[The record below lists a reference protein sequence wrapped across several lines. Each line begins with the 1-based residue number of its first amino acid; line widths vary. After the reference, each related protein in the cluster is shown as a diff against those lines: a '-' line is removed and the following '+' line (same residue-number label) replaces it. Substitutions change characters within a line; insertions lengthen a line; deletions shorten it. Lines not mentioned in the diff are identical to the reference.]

1 MSLGKTLKALRQ
13 KKSLNQKDLSSLS
26 GVSQATISRIE
37 TGRVHQLRSAAL
49 KNLADA
55 LGVTVDFMM
64 GDPQVFAEIPTI
76 DDLVETGVNI
86 PEFREER
93 FRQIADSLDPLAL
106 HENGRVLYVNQSMAD
121 MLGYRKEE
129 LLGYNGIKMAVA
141 TQSHPV
147 VQRMINSRSSD
158 AYEVLLVRKDGS
170 IFPAKVL
177 GRSIREDVRLSLAQ
191 DITEQRCQQAVMR
204 IQHSGLEADSMSD
217 LTKIVR
223 ILSDEINDMG
233 QQFEAVSLHVI
244 DEARDLLTSHY
255 ALPESRGYRS
265 SSEVMP
271 LQKSLDQYTPIRGL
285 ISHWRRNKLWERE
298 SDDAFFQMVSDSALG
313 AEYKPSLLIDVPFEM
328 GSMGIGLS
336 EQSGLRRDVL
346 VDVLKDLSKPISRV
360 INRLAQLQQLRDQLE
375 EHDKYIGA

>member
-129 LLGYNGIKMAVA
+129 
-141 TQSHPV
+141 
-147 VQRMINSRSSD
+147 
-158 AYEVLLVRKDGS
+158 
-170 IFPAKVL
+170 
-177 GRSIREDVRLSLAQ
+177 
-191 DITEQRCQQAVMR
+191 
-204 IQHSGLEADSMSD
+204 
-217 LTKIVR
+217 
-223 ILSDEINDMG
+223 
-233 QQFEAVSLHVI
+233 
-244 DEARDLLTSHY
+244 
-255 ALPESRGYRS
+255 
-265 SSEVMP
+265 
-271 LQKSLDQYTPIRGL
+271 
-285 ISHWRRNKLWERE
+285 
-298 SDDAFFQMVSDSALG
+298 
-313 AEYKPSLLIDVPFEM
+313 
-328 GSMGIGLS
+328 
-336 EQSGLRRDVL
+336 
-346 VDVLKDLSKPISRV
+346 
-360 INRLAQLQQLRDQLE
+360 
-375 EHDKYIGA
+375 

>member
-121 MLGYRKEE
+121 MLGD
-129 LLGYNGIKMAVA
+129 NGIKMAVA

-177 GRSIREDVRLSLAQ
+177 GRPVREDVRLGLAQ

-313 AEYKPSLLIDVPFEM
+313 AEYKPCLLIDVPFEM
-328 GSMGIGLS
+328 GSVGIGLS